1 MLKGLK
7 EKRNQLIADLE
18 MMVTAIETETRSLS
32 DEEIAKFD
40 AKKAEIE
47 QIDKTIERV
56 QEKRYKNMNE
66 EQQVVEKN

>member
-32 DEEIAKFD
+32 DEEIENFD
-40 AKKAEIE
+40 AKK
-47 QIDKTIERV
+47 QK
-56 QEKRYKNMNE
+56 
-66 EQQVVEKN
+66 

>member
-1 MLKGLK
+1 MIKGLK
-7 EKRNQLIADLE
+7 DKRNQLVAELE
-18 MMVTAIETETRSLS
+18 MMVTAIETETRRLS

-56 QEKRYKNMNE
+56 QEKRYKIRGLLWNICC
-66 EQQVVEKN
+66 